1 MDTIRDFIARKGRCN
16 KSDLYGRLKQMNL
29 GNLDVVGIITNL
41 CDNGYLCEED
51 DNLIIM

>member
-1 MDTIRDFIARKGRCN
+1 LDIIRDFTARRGRCN
-16 KSDLYGRLKQMNL
+16 KNDLYERLKQMNMQ
-29 GNLDVVGIITNL
+29 NLDVIGIITNL